1 MTTSIEEALRSSAV
15 LGDTLKDLQTHL
27 LAVALDGDHMSLG
40 AAKATTAYVAAA
52 EAERDRLKMEL
63 VAEVVRREE
72 ANAYGDAE
80 HDRALAAEA
89 KCDALREAAI
99 GAAAALAAAIS
110 LLERTPK
117 ATKAA
122 PSDRMFDQ
130 MLSDYR
136 AALEVTRRAFTQE
149 LQNA

>member
-1 MTTSIEEALRSSAV
+1 MKAEMRALAHDLAKDSIVTDALAQFIAQVIEEIHKTKIAPAEARAL
-15 LGDTLKDLQTHL
+15 
-27 LAVALDGDHMSLG
+27 
-40 AAKATTAYVAAA
+40 AA
-52 EAERDRLKMEL
+52 ETERDRLKVEL

-89 KCDALREAAI
+89 KCDALREAAV

-110 LLERTPK
+110 VLERTPK
-117 ATKAA
+117 AAKVA
-122 PSDRMFDQ
+122 PSDRMFHQ

-136 AALEVTRRAFTQE
+136 AALETARSALTKE
-149 LQNA
+149 PNND